1 MNLRAPLLEILRA
14 PGYRPVNDAALFR
27 ALKLPKNVRSRFL
40 HELRLLASRG
50 EIAIVQ
56 GDRYALPAP
65 SPTSAKSP
73 RKGAK
78 GTSQSMIDNV
88 TLSSRS
94 SNKATSAASGSTA
107 GADDEVTGRIQF
119 RAGGSAYVIP
129 ALADDAEAGAPRP
142 DGIQIGP
149 GDTLNALPGDTVA
162 VALDP
167 TLRGRRFAAGDSRN
181 DEPRGRVVRILERA
195 RTEVVGRLARVRT
208 QYVVLADDPRF
219 PLEVFVT
226 DPTLSRLKPAPKLDD
241 KVVASLEPWEDPRK
255 PLRGVVTEV
264 LGKTFEPRAEL
275 LGVYRKFKLDPT
287 FPAAVERE
295 VAGIP
300 DTVQPD
306 QIAGRLDYRQSPVFT
321 IDPDDAKDFDDAL
334 SLEPLPDGGLRVG
347 VHIAD
352 VSAYVV
358 AGTALDKEALKRGN
372 STYLVGTVVP
382 MLPEK
387 LSNGLCSLVE
397 AQDRLCK
404 AVFLDFDAKGRI
416 QPAHTSYA
424 ATVIRSYKRLT
435 YKQAYA
441 LLFTDDLEKIRL
453 LPLPPKHQTGSTGRA
468 LSSLSDKELGALQDW
483 VRKLWSLASRLRRER
498 MAAGSLDLDMPET
511 KVFVDAE
518 GYADRLERIE
528 HDESHQLIEEFMLA
542 ANEAVARLTKREKL
556 PSIYR
561 VHDDPDG
568 EKLDELRQQLATHG
582 IRVSDLSERKEL
594 VRLLALL
601 ADHPQ
606 GYTLRTQLLR
616 SLRKAA
622 YRSTPDGHFGLAKN
636 DYTHFTSPIRRYSDL
651 VVHRVLGAYLA
662 RQGSLVAGYADSV
675 AAKHSPGGGTL
686 DHRPDPKAKLPYNA
700 AKAQEMGEHLSLTEI
715 NSAEAER
722 ESVKIKLLE
731 FFEREL
737 NKKQP
742 SKFEAVITEVRQNG
756 FFIELTESMTF
767 GFVPASL
774 LQDDYYQTTPD
785 GSAMVGRKTK
795 RTFATGARIHVH
807 VAKVD
812 RVKRFMDFRPAK
824 AE

>member
-1 MNLRAPLLEILRA
+1 MTFRAPLLEILRA

-27 ALKLPKNVRSRFL
+27 ALKLPPKQRSRFL
-40 HELRLLASRG
+40 HELRLLLSKG
-50 EIAIVQ
+50 EVTQIH

-65 SPTSAKSP
+65 APEPSPSHRGKPARRSDAESDAAPRQADAAKP
-73 RKGAK
+73 
-78 GTSQSMIDNV
+78 
-88 TLSSRS
+88 
-94 SNKATSAASGSTA
+94 
-107 GADDEVTGRIQF
+107 GADDELVGRIQF
-119 RAGGSAYVIP
+119 RQGGSAWFVP
-129 ALADDAEAGAPRP
+129 SLGEDAEPGAPRP
-142 DGIQIGP
+142 DDIQIGP

-162 VALDP
+162 VVVDA
-167 TLRGRRFAAGDSRN
+167 TLRGRRFAAGDARN
-181 DEPRGRVVRILERA
+181 DEARGRVVRIVKRA
-195 RTEVVGRLARVRT
+195 REEIVGRLAKVRS

-219 PLEVFVT
+219 PLEVFVA
-226 DPTLSRLKPAPKLDD
+226 DPALSRLKPAPKPDD
-241 KVVASLEPWEDPRK
+241 KVVAALEPWEDPRK

-275 LGVYRKFKLDPT
+275 LGVYRKFKLDPV
-287 FPAAVERE
+287 FPAEVERE
-295 VAGIP
+295 VAGLA
-300 DTVQPD
+300 DTVQPH

-347 VHIAD
+347 IHIAD
-352 VSAYVV
+352 VSAYVKT
-358 AGTALDKEALKRGN
+358 GTALDREALKRGN

-404 AVFLDFDAKGRI
+404 AVFLDFDAKGRLLEKDT
-416 QPAHTSYA
+416 AYA

-435 YKQAYA
+435 YKQAHS
-441 LLFTDDLEKIRL
+441 LLFIDDLAKIRA

-468 LSSLSDKELGALQDW
+468 LSSLADSELTALQDW
-483 VRKLWSLASRLRRER
+483 IRQLWKLASRLRRER

-542 ANEAVARLTKREKL
+542 ANEALARLTRREKL

-561 VHDDPDG
+561 VHDDPDP
-568 EKLDELRQQLATHG
+568 EKLNELRQQLATHG
-582 IRVSDLSERKEL
+582 IRVGDLSDRKEL
-594 VRLLALL
+594 VALLKLLAT
-601 ADHPQ
+601 HPQ

-622 YRSTPDGHFGLAKN
+622 YRSTPDGHFGLHKN

-651 VVHRVLGAYLA
+651 VVHRVLEAYLT
-662 RQGSLVAGYADSV
+662 RQGSLVVGHTDA
-675 AAKHSPGGGTL
+675 TFER
-686 DHRPDPKAKLPYNA
+686 HRPAAESAHAPNPKAKLPYTA
-700 AKAQEMGEHLSLTEI
+700 ARAEEMGEHLSLTEI

-737 NKKQP
+737 LKKTP
-742 SKFEAVITEVRQNG
+742 TTFEAVITDARPNG

-767 GFVPASL
+767 GFVPASQL
-774 LQDDYYQTTPD
+774 RDDYYAITGD
-785 GSAMVGRKTK
+785 GGALVGAKTK
-795 RTFATGARIHVH
+795 KRYAVGARLPVH

-812 RVKRFMDFRPAK
+812 RVKRLMDFRPAETAPAAK
-824 AE
+824 SQKTPAR

>member
-1 MNLRAPLLEILRA
+1 MLYTTKNAELILPLPRLASLSAVNRAPSTLTTMTFRAPILEILQA
-14 PGYRPVNDAALFR
+14 PDYRPVNDAAIFR
-27 ALKLPKNVRSRFL
+27 TLKLPPKLRSRFL
-40 HELRLLASRG
+40 HELRLLLSQG
-50 EIAIVQ
+50 EVVQIQ
-56 GDRYALPAP
+56 GDRYALP
-65 SPTSAKSP
+65 P
-73 RKGAK
+73 RK
-78 GTSQSMIDNV
+78 
-88 TLSSRS
+88 
-94 SNKATSAASGSTA
+94 AAA
-107 GADDEVTGRIQF
+107 PAAAPEDDSEVTGRIQF
-119 RAGGSAYVIP
+119 RSGGSAYVVP
-129 ALADDAEAGAPRP
+129 AADPDADSDAPRP
-142 DGIQIGP
+142 NDIQIGP
-149 GDTLNALPGDTVA
+149 GDTLTALPGDTV
-162 VALDP
+162 VVQLDSS
-167 TLRGRRFAAGDSRN
+167 LRGRRFSAGDSRN
-181 DEPRGRVVRILERA
+181 SEPRGRVRRIVERA
-195 RTEVVGRLARVRT
+195 RTEVVGRLAKVRT

-226 DPTLSRLKPAPKLDD
+226 DPALTRLKPTPKLDD
-241 KVVASLEPWEDPRK
+241 KVVASLEPWDDPRK
-255 PLRGVVTEV
+255 PLRGVLTDV

-275 LGVYRKFKLDPT
+275 LGVYRKYHLDPA
-287 FPAAVERE
+287 FPPEVERE
-295 VAGIP
+295 VASLA
-300 DTVQPD
+300 DTVQPE
-306 QIAGRLDYRQSPVFT
+306 QLKGRLDYRQSPVFT

-352 VSAYVV
+352 VSAYVKP
-358 AGTALDKEALKRGN
+358 GTALDREALKRGN

-404 AVFLDFDAKGRI
+404 AAFLNFDSKGRLLD
-416 QPAHTSYA
+416 ADTSYA
-424 ATVIRSYKRLT
+424 DTVIRSYKRLT

-441 LLFTDDLEKIRL
+441 LLFTDSLDAIRA

-468 LSSLSDKELGALQDW
+468 LASLADSELTALQGW
-483 VRKLWSLASRLRRER
+483 VRQLWQLASRLRRER

-542 ANEAVARLTKREKL
+542 ANEALARLTRREKM

-594 VRLLALL
+594 VRLLKLL

-622 YRSTPDGHFGLAKN
+622 YRSTADGHFGLHKK

-651 VVHRVLGAYLA
+651 VVHRVLAAFLA
-662 RQGSLVAGYADSV
+662 RQGSMVVGDGTTTTTRIN
-675 AAKHSPGGGTL
+675 AKVKP
-686 DHRPDPKAKLPYNA
+686 PYTA

-737 NKKQP
+737 LKKT
-742 SKFEAVITEVRQNG
+742 STAFEAVITEVRANG

-767 GFVPASL
+767 GFVPGSA
-774 LQDDYYQTTPD
+774 LQDDYYAATPD
-785 GSAMVGRKTK
+785 GSALVGRKTK
-795 RTFATGARIHVH
+795 KRYATGTKIQVNVH
-807 VAKVD
+807 KVD
-812 RVKRFMDFRPAK
+812 RVKRLMDFRPVVTKPAPK
-824 AE
+824 AA